1 MVNVDDEED
10 EEDGE
15 EEEDDDEEEDGTLD
29 DKKYFL
35 KIDINNYYDY
45 YQGKEGVTNVF
56 EINMTDP
63 KFTKVQR
70 KLSNIKNKPISET
83 YKREEEIEDV
93 YAYPSEAISN
103 LYRIDRDDF
112 FTSSSK
118 ELAYASGTNKDRRR
132 LGLRKSVETM
142 EEFEKKYR
150 KEIFQIKNINY

>member
-70 KLSNIKNKPISET
+70 KLSNIK
-83 YKREEEIEDV
+83 
-93 YAYPSEAISN
+93 
-103 LYRIDRDDF
+103 
-112 FTSSSK
+112 
-118 ELAYASGTNKDRRR
+118 TNQLVKHI
-132 LGLRKSVETM
+132 K
-142 EEFEKKYR
+142 EKKR
-150 KEIFQIKNINY
+150 LKMFMHILLKQLVIFIELIEMIFSPVHQKNWLMHQAPIKIDVD